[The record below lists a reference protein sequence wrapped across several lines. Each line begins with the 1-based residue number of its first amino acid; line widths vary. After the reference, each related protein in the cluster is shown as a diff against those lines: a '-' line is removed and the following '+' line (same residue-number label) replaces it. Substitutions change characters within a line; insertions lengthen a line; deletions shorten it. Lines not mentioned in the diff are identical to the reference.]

1 VTVLSSSS
9 DEATRAGGRDTPVV
23 AQTSTA
29 IATHVP
35 AAHTRAARRLV
46 LPLALAQFICSFA
59 GSNMNV
65 MISDIS
71 QDLNTTVQGVQ
82 ITITLFLVI
91 MAVLMIPCSKLT
103 DRWGRKRCFM
113 LGLALYGVGAL
124 LSAVAPGLP
133 ILILGN
139 SVFEG
144 VGTALLIPPV
154 YILATIWFHDLTS
167 RAWAFGAISGLGG
180 IGSAAGPLIG
190 GVITTGISWRA
201 AFIFQV
207 AVIVLI
213 MLLSRGMADPLPAEP
228 DRPFDLIGA
237 VLSAVG
243 MFCIVLGVL
252 YAGSHNL
259 LMLLLLAVGAAFLA
273 GFFLYIRA
281 RERAGKDALL
291 STALFRNRTC
301 NLALVTQNVQWLML
315 MGTSFVVSVFL
326 QDVKGYSAIRT
337 GVIFTSATVGVLL
350 SSFGAQRFARRR
362 KQRSLVV
369 AGFVLV
375 IAGIFLLLALAPLT
389 KNIWSFVPSLF
400 LVGFGT
406 GVMLTPSVNIVQSSF
421 PEALQGEISGL
432 SRSVSNLGSS
442 FGTAIAGT
450 ILISVVAEG
459 NRSYAL
465 ALASVAIIGLLGLCA
480 ALMLPRDAGK
490 AATAE

>member
-1 VTVLSSSS
+1 MSEGSAPASQTL
-9 DEATRAGGRDTPVV
+9 TPERPLVS
-23 AQTSTA
+23 ARGL
-29 IATHVP
+29 IA
-35 AAHTRAARRLV
+35 
-46 LPLALAQFICSFA
+46 PLALAQFICSFA

-113 LGLALYGVGAL
+113 LGLALYGVGAV

-167 RAWAFGAISGLGG
+167 RAWAFGAISGMGG

-201 AFIFQV
+201 AFIFQA

-213 MLLSRGMADPLPAEP
+213 ILLSRGMGDPLPAEP

-252 YAGSHNL
+252 YAGTHNI
-259 LMLLLLAVGAAFLA
+259 LMLLLLVAGAAFLA
-273 GFFLYIRA
+273 GFFLFIRA

-337 GVIFTSATVGVLL
+337 GVIFTSATIGVLL

-362 KQRSLVV
+362 TQRTLVV

-375 IAGIFLLLALAPLT
+375 IAGIFVLLALAPIT
-389 KNIWSFVPSLF
+389 KSIWSFVPSLF
-400 LVGFGT
+400 LIGFGT
-406 GVMLTPSVNIVQSSF
+406 GMMLTPSVNIVQSSF
-421 PEALQGEISGL
+421 PEAQQGEISGL

-459 NRSYAL
+459 NRSYAI
-465 ALASVAIIGLLGLCA
+465 ALASVAIIGLIGLGA

-490 AATAE
+490 AAPAD